1 MGDDRLDN
9 LRRRSDRVVQPD
21 QRVVTLNPAE
31 KTVEFHIPA
40 LRRTD
45 EQGRITTF
53 DLTWINPDY
62 NSQFCHYYDQTP
74 GDLVNFYLV
83 KDTTD
88 LGDDPVDLP
97 DLDELLCWLK
107 ETKSHS

>member
-1 MGDDRLDN
+1 
-9 LRRRSDRVVQPD
+9 VAVKP
-21 QRVVTLNPAE
+21 PE

-53 DLTWINPDY
+53 DLTWIHPDF
-62 NSQFCHYYDQTP
+62 NAQFCHYYDQSP
-74 GDLVNFYLV
+74 GDLPNFYLK

-88 LGDDPVDLP
+88 IGDDDINLE
-97 DLDELLCWLK
+97 DLDDLLCWLE
-107 ETKSHS
+107 ETKSRI